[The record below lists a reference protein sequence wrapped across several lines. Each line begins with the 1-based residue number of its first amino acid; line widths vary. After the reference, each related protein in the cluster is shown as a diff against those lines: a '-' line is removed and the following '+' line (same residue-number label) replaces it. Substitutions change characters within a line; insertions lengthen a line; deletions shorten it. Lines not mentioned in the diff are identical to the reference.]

1 MYLKIRRVFIQNIL
15 EKIYMNNK
23 FYITTPI
30 YYPSNKFTLGNC
42 YTTVICDAIARHNR
56 ALGKDVFFLTGT
68 DEHGQK
74 IAKKAE
80 SMGKSEIEYLDEMI
94 ADSKAL
100 WEKLGISYDR
110 FIRTTEPKH
119 EKAVQIAFKKL
130 YDKGYIYKGEYSGNY
145 CLPCESFWTD
155 AQLVDGKCPDC
166 GREVTRQSEEAY
178 FFKLSEFSDKLLNLY
193 KENPEFLLPVSRV
206 NEMVNNFIKP
216 GLQDLCVSRT
226 SVKWGVKVD
235 FDPNHTV
242 YVWIDALLNYLTA
255 LGYNDDEKNMDFW
268 PADVHIMGKEIVRFH
283 AIIWPAILMALDL
296 PLPKRL
302 FGHGWL
308 LFGGDK
314 LSKSKETGTKEV
326 LDPHILIDLY
336 GSDAVRYILLREIP
350 FGSDGVYTTEKFL
363 TRFNADLCND
373 YGNLINRTFAMTKKY
388 FDGNIPAKSFEGE
401 QDRNFEKHCF
411 ECFENTLNYMQK
423 FNVSKALEEI
433 FCIFESANKYID
445 LRMPWQLAK
454 QEDKSEL
461 ETVIYN
467 LLNAIFVGTLLLQAF
482 LPNCTKKVLDC
493 FDQYLTLDKI
503 KQFDVLKT
511 GKLGELAPLFPRL
524 DIPSELEKLS
534 AIANGIKG

>member
-1 MYLKIRRVFIQNIL
+1 MD
-15 EKIYMNNK
+15 K

-56 ALGKDVFFLTGT
+56 ALGKKVFFLTGT

-80 SMGKSEIEYLDEMI
+80 SVGKSEIEYLDEMI

-100 WEKLGISYDR
+100 WKKLDISYDR
-110 FIRTTEPKH
+110 FIRTTEPEH
-119 EKAVQIAFKKL
+119 ERAVQIAFKQL

-155 AQLVDGKCPDC
+155 AQLVNGKCPDC
-166 GREVTRQSEEAY
+166 GREVTKQTEEAY
-178 FFKLSEFSDKLLNLY
+178 FFKLSLFGDKLLDLY
-193 KENPEFLLPVSRV
+193 QKNPEFLLPTSRV

-255 LGYNDDEKNMDFW
+255 LGYNGDQKNMDFW

-283 AIIWPAILMALDL
+283 AIIWPAILMALDM

-314 LSKSKETGTKEV
+314 LSKSKEVDCKEV
-326 LDPHILIDLY
+326 LDPRVLIDLY
-336 GSDAVRYILLREIP
+336 GVDAVRYILLREIP

-373 YGNLINRTFAMTKKY
+373 YGNLINRTLAMTKKY
-388 FDGNIPAKSFEGE
+388 CDGNVPQKSVETQTDSDFEG
-401 QDRNFEKHCF
+401 FCF
-411 ECFENTLNYMQK
+411 DCFKNTLKYMQN

-433 FCIFESANKYID
+433 FSIFVRANKYID

-454 QEDKSEL
+454 QDDKSEL
-461 ETVIYN
+461 HTVLYN
-467 LLNAIFVGTLLLQAF
+467 LLDAIYLGTLLLQAF
-482 LPNCTKKVLDC
+482 LPNCTKKVLDVFGQSLSLEKIEG
-493 FDQYLTLDKI
+493 FDILNQCT
-503 KQFDVLKT
+503 
-511 GKLGELAPLFPRL
+511 LGELAPLFPRL
-524 DIPSELEKLS
+524 DIAAEMEKLS
-534 AIANGIKG
+534 KLASQLKG

>member
-1 MYLKIRRVFIQNIL
+1 MNNQRCYPYQNGVNF
-15 EKIYMNNK
+15 MDNK

-56 ALGKDVFFLTGT
+56 ALGKNVFFLTGT

-80 SMGKSEIEYLDEMI
+80 SVGKTEMQYLDEMI

-100 WEKLGISYDR
+100 WKKLDISYDR
-110 FIRTTEPKH
+110 FIRTTEPEH
-119 EKAVQIAFKKL
+119 ERAVQIAFKKL
-130 YDKGYIYKGEYSGNY
+130 YDDGYIYKGQYVGNY

-166 GREVTRQSEEAY
+166 GREVTKQSEEAY
-178 FFKLSEFSDKLLNLY
+178 FFKLSQFADKLLDLY
-193 KENPEFLLPVSRV
+193 KQNPEFLLPTSRV

-255 LGYNDDEKNMDFW
+255 LGYNGDEKLMDFW
-268 PADVHIMGKEIVRFH
+268 PADVQIMGKEIVRFH
-283 AIIWPAILMALDL
+283 AIIWPAILMALNL

-314 LSKSKETGTKEV
+314 LSKSKETNNTEV
-326 LDPHILIDLY
+326 LDPRILIDLY
-336 GSDAVRYILLREIP
+336 GSDPVRYILLREIP

-363 TRFNADLCND
+363 TRFNSDLCND
-373 YGNLINRTFAMTKKY
+373 YGNLINRTLAMTKKY
-388 FDGNIPAKSFEGE
+388 FDGVVPQKSVQTE
-401 QDRNFEKHCF
+401 QDKQFEDYCF
-411 ECFENTLNYMQK
+411 ERFENTLAFMQD

-433 FCIFESANKYID
+433 FAIFVRANKYID
-445 LRMPWQLAK
+445 QSMPWQLFKDQNTA
-454 QEDKSEL
+454 QL
-461 ETVIYN
+461 ATVLYN
-467 LLNAIFVGTLLLQAF
+467 LLDAIYLGTLLLQAF
-482 LPNCTKKVLDC
+482 LPECTQKVLNV
-493 FDQYLTLDKI
+493 FGQNITLDKI
-503 KQFDVLKT
+503 KQFDILEKVT
-511 GKLGELAPLFPRL
+511 LGELAPLFPRL
-524 DIPSELEKLS
+524 DIPAEMEKL
-534 AIANGIKG
+534 AKIASETKG